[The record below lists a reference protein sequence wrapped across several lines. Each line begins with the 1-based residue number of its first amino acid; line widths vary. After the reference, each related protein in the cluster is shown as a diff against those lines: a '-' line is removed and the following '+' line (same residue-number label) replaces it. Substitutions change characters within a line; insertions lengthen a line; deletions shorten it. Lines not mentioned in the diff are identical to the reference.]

1 MAVLLGSIGASNKI
15 VIDKFN
21 YFGELPDENYNGKV
35 IYYKNDKLYYA
46 TVYVDLFHKRIYFDK
61 QPKGAKVYKGLYEQL
76 YKFIFK
82 K

>member
-1 MAVLLGSIGASNKI
+1 MAVLLGGIGSPNKI

-21 YFGELPDENYNGKV
+21 YFGELPNENYNGKV
-35 IYYKNDKLYYA
+35 LYYRNDKLYYA
-46 TVYVDLFHKRIYFDK
+46 TAYVDFFHKRIYLDK
-61 QPKGAKVYKGLYEQL
+61 QPKGAKVYKGLQEEL